1 MTPKEAAEAAI
12 KAAQEI
18 TWESSRP
25 SGMAGA
31 AIDVLERQTWAPRSG
46 SRIRP
51 SIACFRS
58 ASETSK
64 SRWEAE
70 AEIAG
75 AFERVEIGR
84 TLELLYAKE
93 ISL

>member
-1 MTPKEAAEAAI
+1 
-12 KAAQEI
+12 
-18 TWESSRP
+18 
-25 SGMAGA
+25 
-31 AIDVLERQTWAPRSG
+31 L
-46 SRIRP
+46 
-51 SIACFRS
+51 